1 MNAIFFT
8 FIGYLS
14 GSIPFSVILGK
25 LILHTDIRQQGED
38 RNPGSANVF
47 KAGGPRKWWVGLSA
61 VVLDGMKGLTPVAIA
76 YYNFNVKEW
85 GLVPIALAPILG
97 HAFSIFMG
105 FKGGKAIATTF
116 GVWTALTVYRA
127 PLVLG
132 GLLILFLLILSNS
145 AWAMMFGMVGMLV
158 CLLVSQSP
166 PEFLAIWIGNLLI
179 LIWKHRQ
186 ELRQP
191 ISLNPRFFSQKS

>member
-1 MNAIFFT
+1 MAAIIFT

-14 GSIPFSVILGK
+14 GSIPFSVVLGK

-47 KAGGPRKWWVGLSA
+47 KAGGPRKWWLGLSA

-76 YYNFNVKEW
+76 YYNFDVKGW
-85 GLVPIALAPILG
+85 ALIPVALAPILG
-97 HAFSIFMG
+97 HAFSIFLR

-127 PLVLG
+127 PIVLG
-132 GLLILFLLILSNS
+132 SILILLTLLLSS
-145 AWAMMFGMVGMLV
+145 GAWAMMFGMLG
-158 CLLVSQSP
+158 LLVYLFVSHSP
-166 PEFLAIWIGNLLI
+166 PEFLAIWVGNLLI
-179 LIWKHRQ
+179 LIWKHRH

-191 ISLNPRFFSQKS
+191 IRLHSRFMPRKS